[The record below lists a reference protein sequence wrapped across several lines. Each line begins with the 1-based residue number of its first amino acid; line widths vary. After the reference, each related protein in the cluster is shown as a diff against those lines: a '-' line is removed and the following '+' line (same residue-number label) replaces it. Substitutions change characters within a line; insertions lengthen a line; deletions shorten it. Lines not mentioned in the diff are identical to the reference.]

1 MKITSPEQLAIF
13 LKDARKKEKLP
24 QDQLA
29 EKVGLRQETISKFEN
44 SPAKT
49 QVETLFKILSAMN
62 MELHLEKRSES
73 SATQAWKEEW

>member
-62 MELHLEKRSES
+62 MELHLEKRSENS
-73 SATQAWKEEW
+73 TTQAWKEEW

>member
-13 LKDARKKEKLP
+13 LKDVRKTKKLP
-24 QDQLA
+24 QGLLA

-49 QVETLFKILSAMN
+49 QIDTLFKILSAMN
-62 MELHLEKRSES
+62 MELHLETRGEKTR
-73 SATQAWKEEW
+73 QQGWKEEW

>member
-13 LKDARKKEKLP
+13 LKDVRKTKKLP
-24 QDQLA
+24 QELLA

-49 QVETLFKILSAMN
+49 QIDTLFKILSAMN
-62 MELHLEKRSES
+62 MELHLEARGEK
-73 SATQAWKEEW
+73 TLQQDWKEEW